1 MRRRFAAVARVTLA
15 ALLAFGVLM
24 APGNSTTAA
33 LARSPACPS
42 PPVTIAKLVRL
53 FEGPGGRAC
62 YGGRLLTFRAFVPRP
77 CDGCGGTAAYAL
89 TPSWLNGLSDGEVVL
104 SAGPAGD
111 QMVAYVPPALGS
123 CGTDLS
129 TCPFRWYWG
138 RWATVSAHFD
148 GPVAQTCRYAEHP
161 PGAGFTKQDAVAECR
176 EKLIVLS
183 VGPVVALPATD
194 AVATRDDPDRLS
206 TVPPW
211 MAAFALA
218 VLLLA
223 SRSPASRRRSR

>member
-1 MRRRFAAVARVTLA
+1 MRRGFGVMARVTLS
-15 ALLAFGVLM
+15 ALLALGVLV
-24 APGNSTTAA
+24 APEGSATAA
-33 LARSPACPS
+33 LARSPECPS

-62 YGGRLLTFRAFVPRP
+62 YGGRLLTFRAFVPPP
-77 CDGCGGTAAYAL
+77 CDGCGGTSATVI

-104 SAGPAGD
+104 STGPAGH

-129 TCPFRWYWG
+129 RCPFRWYWG
-138 RWATVSAHFD
+138 RWATLSAHFD

-161 PGAGFTKQDAVAECR
+161 SGTGFTRQDAVAECR
-176 EKLIVLS
+176 EKLIILS
-183 VGPVVALPATD
+183 VGPVVDLPATD
-194 AVATRDDPDRLS
+194 AVAGTRAEADLPS
-206 TVPPW
+206 TVPLW
-211 MAAFALA
+211 IAILALA

-223 SRSPASRRRSR
+223 SRASRRRSR